1 MTDEN
6 SKDDISSHS
15 IGFMSHR
22 QNKRM
27 GITSEHKDSL
37 NDEQNDL
44 RDNENKT
51 QFNFNKVLNPLVNI
65 EQPKR
70 ANSCEKRKKN
80 KILEKKMKEIL
91 EYREKFKS
99 LEMEEKFEE

>member
-1 MTDEN
+1 MTEEN
-6 SKDDISSHS
+6 FKDDISSHS

-22 QNKRM
+22 QNQRLD
-27 GITSEHKDSL
+27 IALEDKDSK
-37 NDEQNDL
+37 NKEQNDL

-51 QFNFNKVLNPLVNI
+51 QFNFNKLPNPLVNM

-80 KILEKKMKEIL
+80 KILEKKMKEIFGL
-91 EYREKFKS
+91 
-99 LEMEEKFEE
+99 